1 VFCVNPACHAEVAD
15 ATLCPECGTELLLCD
30 RFELVKPIRDFNPTI
45 PISIF
50 LGFDRKTQQEKV
62 IKVLDYPTNQFLK
75 HFQREAGVLEN
86 LRHPGLPEVDI
97 DDDGFFTISTT
108 SKQYPEVYGLV
119 MEKIDGMDLS
129 QLIQT
134 QGKISQNQA
143 IDWLKQLTEILH
155 VLHQQGIFHRD
166 IKPGNI
172 ILKPDG
178 RLVLIDFGAVREV
191 TQTYLS
197 KLGRGPDPVTKV
209 NSITIIT
216 SAAYTPYE
224 QTQGKAVLQSDF
236 YAMGRTFI
244 HLLTGQSPL
253 DLIQSSGEMQWRSH
267 APQVS
272 KP

>member
-30 RFELVKPIRDFNPTI
+30 RFELVKPIRAFNPTI

-50 LGFDRKTQQEKV
+50 LGFDRKTQQERI
-62 IKVLDYPTNQFLK
+62 IKVLDYPTKQFLA
-75 HFQREAGVLEN
+75 HFEREAGVLGN

-97 DDDGFFTISTT
+97 DDEGFFTVSTT
-108 SKQYPEVYGLV
+108 SKQYQVVYGLV

-155 VLHQQGIFHRD
+155 VLHQKGIFHRD

-197 KLGRGPDPVTKV
+197 KLGRGPDPVTQV
-209 NSITIIT
+209 NSITI
-216 SAAYTPYE
+216 SLRRPTPRMSKL
-224 QTQGKAVLQSDF
+224 KAKRF
-236 YAMGRTFI
+236 YNRISMPWGGRLSI
-244 HLLTGQSPL
+244 CSRGNRP
-253 DLIQSSGEMQWRSH
+253 
-267 APQVS
+267 
-272 KP
+272 